1 MVTGAGQGIG
11 RAIALRLAREG
22 FDVAIL
28 DVNAETARAVSDEVE
43 AIGRRALTL
52 VVDLLDVPAIE
63 LAVER
68 VAQEW
73 DHLDVL
79 VNNAGNVPIT
89 PLMEIGEAEWDR
101 VLDLNLKAAFFCLQ
115 AAGRVMMAQRGG
127 CIINMTSISG
137 LGPRPD
143 QTHYAAAKA
152 GVISLTASAAL
163 TFAPYGVRVNAV
175 CPGIVD
181 TPLTRQIHL
190 DRGHL
195 AGISQGVP
203 GTQGVPDSTGAHRDP
218 GGRGRRGG
226 LPGVA
231 RWRLH
236 HRSDDCRGWGNALG
250 EISPLS
256 PSSTRRSPVGEKC
269 CLL

>member
-195 AGISQGVP
+195 AGISQEESLAHKVSQIPLGRIETPEDVAGV
-203 GTQGVPDSTGAHRDP
+203 VAFLVSPDGAYITGQTIVVD
-218 GGRGRRGG
+218 GGM
-226 LPGVA
+226 
-231 RWRLH
+231 
-236 HRSDDCRGWGNALG
+236 
-250 EISPLS
+250 
-256 PSSTRRSPVGEKC
+256 
-269 CLL
+269 LLVR

>member
-1 MVTGAGQGIG
+1 MVNDENRQVAMVTGAGQGIG

-43 AIGRRALTL
+43 AIGARALAL

-63 LAVER
+63 ATVER
-68 VAQEW
+68 VVQEW
-73 DHLDVL
+73 ARLDVL

-152 GVISLTASAAL
+152 GIISLTTSAAL

-195 AGISQGVP
+195 AGISQEESLAHKVAQIPLGRIETPEDVAGV
-203 GTQGVPDSTGAHRDP
+203 VAFLVSPDGAYITGQTIVVD
-218 GGRGRRGG
+218 GGM
-226 LPGVA
+226 
-231 RWRLH
+231 
-236 HRSDDCRGWGNALG
+236 
-250 EISPLS
+250 
-256 PSSTRRSPVGEKC
+256 
-269 CLL
+269 LLVR